1 MAGQWALLFAL
12 AAVTGIGVPGPGDS
26 ALIAG
31 GVIASAGNAN
41 LAAVLVVA
49 FLGAVVGRG
58 IGYRIGYVGG
68 RPLMERPGRLQAFRL
83 RTVAKGDAL
92 FERFPRVAPLIIPA
106 AVAGIHRVK
115 LPVFIL
121 ATVVASLGWTLST
134 GLVAYFFGPAAK
146 QILSDIG
153 MKGGIAVI
161 VIAGIGFLY
170 RYLWQR
176 RHPPQPALEAA

>member
-58 IGYRIGYVGG
+58 IGYRIN
-68 RPLMERPGRLQAFRL
+68 E
-83 RTVAKGDAL
+83 
-92 FERFPRVAPLIIPA
+92 
-106 AVAGIHRVK
+106 
-115 LPVFIL
+115 
-121 ATVVASLGWTLST
+121 
-134 GLVAYFFGPAAK
+134 
-146 QILSDIG
+146 
-153 MKGGIAVI
+153 
-161 VIAGIGFLY
+161 
-170 RYLWQR
+170 
-176 RHPPQPALEAA
+176 PQD